1 MAYPDPI
8 DHRIHHSEYPVSVST
23 SKLESSLKKMTKQA
37 AQYEYQMKELEHK
50 FSESLSNFRA
60 VDSLLQEAFVHLK
73 RTSRRADRA
82 LNIQVPSISHDLEES
97 FQVLTELNQSL
108 PSIRTQVLEIRGLY
122 DSGRDKAQSLVA
134 DLRWLNTAWYE
145 RWRRIIFTSSSP
157 VSSQWKIC
165 MRLLFTISLVIC
177 CWLSW
182 IALLGGYRAYR
193 HKLVWGEKLMS

>member
-1 MAYPDPI
+1 MAHPEPSGY
-8 DHRIHHSEYPVSVST
+8 RIHRPEYPISIPT
-23 SKLESSLKKMTKQA
+23 SKLESSLKKMSKQA

-60 VDSLLQEAFVHLK
+60 VDSLLQEAFTGLK
-73 RTSRRADRA
+73 RTSRRAGRA

-97 FQVLTELNQSL
+97 LQVLNELNQSL
-108 PSIRTQVLEIRGLY
+108 PSIRTQVLEIRSLY

-134 DLRWLNTAWYE
+134 DLRWLNTSWYE

-157 VSSQWKIC
+157 VSTQWKIC
-165 MRLLFTISLVIC
+165 MRLLFTISFVIC